1 MNYVILWD
9 STNSHLYCI
18 YNQIKWFVAQKIFRI
33 INSKSVDKIET
44 LFYRNTNFLYH
55 LNNFKYSTHCNKR
68 NALVHN
74 MLLSPNHFLLNAL
87 YNIYLTAKEKNV
99 FYFRTSSI
107 LSWILKVISEEY
119 IDIRI
124 ENTEY
129 IWKCSTIIFISVLI
143 DKS

>member
-1 MNYVILWD
+1 
-9 STNSHLYCI
+9 
-18 YNQIKWFVAQKIFRI
+18 
-33 INSKSVDKIET
+33 
-44 LFYRNTNFLYH
+44 
-55 LNNFKYSTHCNKR
+55 
-68 NALVHN
+68 

-99 FYFRTSSI
+99 FYFRTLSI

-129 IWKCSTIIFISVLI
+129 I
-143 DKS
+143 